1 MGDKRGTV
9 LVIDDEPAIVDLF
22 SEYLSEQGFGVVTAA
37 GGEEGLAR
45 LAADKP
51 DVVFLDMRMPQ
62 MDGLETLKQIR
73 AVNMRVPVLMI
84 SANDDVTA
92 AKDAIRLG
100 AFDYTLKPVDFDYL
114 SRALDKM
121 LASVAPSSGG
131 GVGGASS
138 DASSPYGLLYD
149 LALGVF
155 RVTRAMPPSAGASL
169 APALEGAALS
179 LVQRGAGAE
188 KGDTVRALNQIRAL
202 LRFAKDLGDLPD
214 DVHRALE
221 SIMARAR
228 RSVGLQ

>member
-1 MGDKRGTV
+1 VGDKRGTV

-22 SEYLSEQGFGVVTAA
+22 AEYLTEQGFAVVTAG

-51 DVVFLDMRMPQ
+51 DIVFLDMRMPE

-84 SANDDVTA
+84 SANDDVAA

-114 SRALDKM
+114 SRALDNM
-121 LASVAPSSGG
+121 LASVQPSVGI
-131 GVGGASS
+131 GVVGSPSDAASS
-138 DASSPYGLLYD
+138 HGLLYD

-155 RVTRAMPPSAGASL
+155 RVTRAMPPSARSSL

-179 LVQRGAGAE
+179 LVQRGGE
-188 KGDTVRALNQIRAL
+188 KGDTVRALNQIRSL
-202 LRFAKDLGDLPD
+202 LRFAKDLGDIPD

-221 SIMARAR
+221 STMARAR
-228 RSVGLQ
+228 RSVGLE

>member
-1 MGDKRGTV
+1 
-9 LVIDDEPAIVDLF
+9 
-22 SEYLSEQGFGVVTAA
+22 VVTAG

-51 DVVFLDMRMPQ
+51 DIVFLDMRMPE

-84 SANDDVTA
+84 SANDDVAA

-114 SRALDKM
+114 SRALDNM
-121 LASVAPSSGG
+121 LASVEPSTGVGVVGSPADAPSSH
-131 GVGGASS
+131 
-138 DASSPYGLLYD
+138 GLLYD

-155 RVTRAMPPSAGASL
+155 RVTRAMPPSARSSL

-179 LVQRGAGAE
+179 LVQRGAGGE
-188 KGDTVRALNQIRAL
+188 KGDTVRSLNQIRSL
-202 LRFAKDLGDLPD
+202 LRFAKDLGDIPD

-221 SIMARAR
+221 STMARAR
-228 RSVGLQ
+228 RSIGLQ

>member
-1 MGDKRGTV
+1 MGDKRGTI

-22 SEYLSEQGFGVVTAA
+22 SEYLTDQDFAVVTAA

-51 DVVFLDMRMPQ
+51 DIVFLDMRMPG

-84 SANDDVTA
+84 SANDDMAA

-121 LASVAPSSGG
+121 LASVAPA
-131 GVGGASS
+131 GVGGGGSAADAAS
-138 DASSPYGLLYD
+138 PHGLLYD

-155 RVTRAMPPSAGASL
+155 RVTRAMPPSAQASL
-169 APALEGAALS
+169 APALESAALS
-179 LVQRGAGAE
+179 LVQRGAAAE

-202 LRFAKDLGDLPD
+202 LRFAKDLGDVPD
-214 DVHRALE
+214 DVHRSLE

>member
-1 MGDKRGTV
+1 MGDKRGTI

-22 SEYLSEQGFGVVTAA
+22 SEYLTEQGFAVVTAA

-45 LAADKP
+45 LAVDKP
-51 DVVFLDMRMPQ
+51 DIVFLDMRMPG
-62 MDGLETLKQIR
+62 MDGLETLRQIR

-84 SANDDVTA
+84 SANDDVAA

-121 LASVAPSSGG
+121 LASVESTAGG
-131 GVGGASS
+131 GVGGSPADAAS
-138 DASSPYGLLYD
+138 PHGLLYD

-155 RVTRAMPPSAGASL
+155 RVTRAMPPSAQASL
-169 APALEGAALS
+169 APALESAALS
-179 LVQRGAGAE
+179 LVQRGAAAE

-202 LRFAKDLGDLPD
+202 LRFAKDLGDVPD
-214 DVHRALE
+214 DAHRTLE
-221 SIMARAR
+221 SIMVRAR
-228 RSVGLQ
+228 NSVGLQ

>member
-1 MGDKRGTV
+1 MGDKRGTI

-22 SEYLSEQGFGVVTAA
+22 TEYLTEQGFGVVSAS

-45 LAADKP
+45 LSADRP
-51 DVVFLDMRMPQ
+51 DVVFLDMRMPR

-84 SANDDVTA
+84 SANDDGDA

-121 LASVAPSSGG
+121 LASIEPASRSAGGSSADF
-131 GVGGASS
+131 AS
-138 DASSPYGLLYD
+138 PHGLLYD

-155 RVTRAMPPSAGASL
+155 RVTRGMPPNAGASL
-169 APALEGAALS
+169 AASLESAALA
-179 LVQRGAGAE
+179 LVQRGAAAD
-188 KGDTVRALNQIRAL
+188 KGDTVRALNQIRSL
-202 LRFAKDLGDLPD
+202 LRFAKDLGDISD

-221 SIMARAR
+221 SIMVRAR